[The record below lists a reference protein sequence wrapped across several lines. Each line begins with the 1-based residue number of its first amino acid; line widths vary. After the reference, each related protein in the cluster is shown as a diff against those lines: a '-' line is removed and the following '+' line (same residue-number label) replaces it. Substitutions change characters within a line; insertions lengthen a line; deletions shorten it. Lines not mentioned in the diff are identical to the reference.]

1 MKVATVLAVV
11 AVLGIASFAMAQDA
25 NAPAKAPGLRG
36 QIVSVAADG
45 NVVVKVTSR
54 KGDKEVTVATNKDT
68 VVTIDGADKKVA
80 DLTKDLYVV
89 VTPAEGTATK
99 IVATKEAPARRGK
112 GGAGAGAATN

>member
-11 AVLGIASFAMAQDA
+11 AVLGMASFAMAQDA
-25 NAPAKAPGLRG
+25 NAPARVRPLVG
-36 QIVSVAADG
+36 QVVSVADG
-45 NVVVKVTSR
+45 NVVVKTMG
-54 KGDKEVTVATNKDT
+54 KNAKEVTVATNKDT

-112 GGAGAGAATN
+112 GGAGAGAAQ